1 MFIYIH
7 LSIILKESNSI
18 NQNNKNKMQQFQA
31 KELKIF
37 MLMSKKRWIHA
48 LSYEG
53 ILLLIMTSVLSYM
66 FEMPVELTGSLG
78 LAMAIISVFWNMLY
92 NNLFEKLEGYLKLQR
107 SIWVRILHAIGFEGG
122 LLFMSV
128 PLIAYSLN
136 LGFLNALLLDISITL
151 CILVY
156 TFIFQW
162 CFDVIERKY
171 SLGQT

>member
-1 MFIYIH
+1 
-7 LSIILKESNSI
+7 
-18 NQNNKNKMQQFQA
+18 
-31 KELKIF
+31 

-53 ILLLIMTSVLSYM
+53 VLLLIMTSVLSYM

-92 NNLFEKLEGYLKLQR
+92 NNLFEKLEGYLKLKR